1 MSLRI
6 LQLCHKPP
14 RPAKDGGCRA
24 MDAVTR
30 GLLAAGHRV
39 RVLSACTDKHP
50 YIAPD
55 PTYQAAT
62 RFEAVH
68 IDTRVHARGALAHL
82 LSGESYNVARFHA
95 PELENRLREILQR
108 EVFDLVLLESL
119 FTVPYVPL
127 LRKYVDGPVVL
138 RAHNVEHR
146 IWEGL
151 AADTDQITRRLYL
164 KILTDQLARYEV
176 AALNDIDAIVAISQE
191 DADIFAELGC
201 ARPIHVT
208 PFGFDA
214 RDIPAPD
221 RRLPDHVFHF
231 GAMDWTPN
239 REGVRWLQEQVW
251 PLVRAARPGTELVL
265 AGRDFP
271 ADWPLGDGVR
281 VLGEV
286 EDAWSMLNR
295 NGIMAIPLLAGS
307 GVRIKAIEGLATG
320 RPIVSTALGMQGL
333 GMEPGMHYRQADTP
347 DAFAGALIKLL
358 DHPRSALEMGTRG
371 RIAAEAQF
379 ENGHLIAGMLAF
391 LETLVP

>member
-14 RPAKDGGCRA
+14 RPARDGGCRA

-39 RVLSACTDKHP
+39 RVVAACTDKHP
-50 YIAPD
+50 YVAPD
-55 PTYQAAT
+55 AAYQAAT

-68 IDTRVHARGALAHL
+68 IDTRVNARGALAHL

-95 PELENRLREILQR
+95 SDLEHRLREILRR

-127 LRKYVDGPVVL
+127 LRQYVDGPVVL

-151 AADTDQITRRLYL
+151 AAETDQISRRLYL
-164 KILTDQLARYEV
+164 KILTDQLTRYEV
-176 AALNDIDAIVAISQE
+176 TALRDIDALIAISQE
-191 DADIFAELGC
+191 DAGIFADLGC
-201 ARPIHVT
+201 ERPIHVT

-214 RDIPAPD
+214 PD
-221 RRLPDHVFHF
+221 VPVPDSRLPDHVFHF

-239 REGVRWLQEQVW
+239 RGGVRWLQEEVW
-251 PLVRAARPGTELVL
+251 PRVRAARPGTELVL

-271 ADWPLGDGVR
+271 ADWPVGEGVR

-286 EDAWSMLNR
+286 EDAWDMLNR
-295 NGIMAIPLLAGS
+295 NGIMTIPLLAGS

-333 GMEPGMHYRQADTP
+333 GMEPGMHYRQAETP
-347 DAFAGALIKLL
+347 DAFADALIKLL
-358 DHPRSALEMGTRG
+358 EHPRSALEMGARG
-371 RIAAEAQF
+371 RVAVEERF
-379 ENGHLIAGMLAF
+379 ENSRLIADMLAF
-391 LETLVP
+391 IETLVP

>member
-14 RPAKDGGCRA
+14 RPARDGGCRA

-39 RVLSACTDKHP
+39 RVLAACTDKHP
-50 YIAPD
+50 YVTPD
-55 PTYQAAT
+55 ATYQAAT

-68 IDTRVHARGALAHL
+68 IDTRVNARDALAHL

-95 PELENRLREILQR
+95 PDLEHRLREILRR

-119 FTVPYVPL
+119 FTVPYVPI
-127 LRKYVDGPVVL
+127 LRQYVDGPVVL

-151 AADTDQITRRLYL
+151 AAETDQISRRLYL

-176 AALNDIDAIVAISQE
+176 TALRDIDALIAISQE
-191 DADIFAELGC
+191 DAGIFADLGC
-201 ARPIHVT
+201 ERPIHVT

-214 RDIPAPD
+214 PD
-221 RRLPDHVFHF
+221 VPVPDSRLPDHVFHF

-239 REGVRWLQEQVW
+239 RGGVRWLQEEVW
-251 PLVRAARPGTELVL
+251 PRVRAARPGTELVL

-271 ADWPLGDGVR
+271 ADWPVGEGVR

-286 EDAWSMLNR
+286 EDAWDMLNR
-295 NGIMAIPLLAGS
+295 NGIMTIPLLAGS

-333 GMEPGMHYRQADTP
+333 GLEPGMHYRQAETP
-347 DAFAGALIKLL
+347 EAFAEALVKLL
-358 DHPRSALEMGTRG
+358 EHPRSALEMGARG
-371 RIAAEAQF
+371 RVAVEERF
-379 ENGHLIAGMLAF
+379 ENGRLIADMLAF
-391 LETLVP
+391 IETLVP

>member
-1 MSLRI
+1 
-6 LQLCHKPP
+6 
-14 RPAKDGGCRA
+14 

-39 RVLSACTDKHP
+39 RVLAACTDKHP
-50 YIAPD
+50 FVQAD
-55 PTYQAAT
+55 AAYQAAT

-68 IDTRVHARGALAHL
+68 IDTRVNARGALAHL
-82 LSGESYNVARFHA
+82 ISGESYNIARFHTR
-95 PELENRLREILQR
+95 ELEDRLREILRR

-119 FTVPYVPL
+119 FTVPYLPL
-127 LRKYVDGPVVL
+127 LRQYVDGPIVL

-151 AADTDQITRRLYL
+151 AAESDQITRRLYL

-176 AALNDIDAIVAISQE
+176 AALNDIDALVAISRE
-191 DADIFAELGC
+191 DAEIFRDLGC
-201 ARPIHVT
+201 ERPIHVT

-239 REGVRWLQEQVW
+239 TEGVRWLQESVW
-251 PLVRAARPGTELVL
+251 PHVQAERPDVELVL

-271 ADWPLGDGVR
+271 SDWPTGPGVR
-281 VLGEV
+281 ILGEV
-286 EDAWSMLNR
+286 EDPWSMLNR

-320 RPIVSTALGMQGL
+320 RPIVSTGL
-333 GMEPGMHYRQADTP
+333 GMEGLGLEPGMHFRQADTP
-347 DAFAGALIKLL
+347 EAFAAALLKLL
-358 DHPRSALEMGTRG
+358 AHPRSALEMGERG
-371 RIAAEAQF
+371 RIAVEERF
-379 ENGHLIAGMLAF
+379 ENGHLIAELLGF
-391 LETLVP
+391 LEALRP

>member
-14 RPAKDGGCRA
+14 RPARDGGCRA

-39 RVLSACTDKHP
+39 RVLAACTDKHP
-50 YIAPD
+50 YVAPD
-55 PTYQAAT
+55 AAYQAAT

-68 IDTRVHARGALAHL
+68 IDTRVNARGALAHL
-82 LSGESYNVARFHA
+82 LSGESYNVARFHS
-95 PELENRLREILQR
+95 PDLEHRLREILRR

-127 LRKYVDGPVVL
+127 LRQYVDGPVVL

-151 AADTDQITRRLYL
+151 AAETDQISRRLYL

-176 AALNDIDAIVAISQE
+176 TALRDIDALIAISQE
-191 DADIFAELGC
+191 DAAIFAELGC
-201 ARPIHVT
+201 ERPIHVT

-214 RDIPAPD
+214 RDVPAPD

-239 REGVRWLQEQVW
+239 REGVRWLQEDVW
-251 PLVRAARPGTELVL
+251 PRVRAARPGAELVL

-271 ADWPLGDGVR
+271 ADWPVGEGVR

-286 EDAWSMLNR
+286 DDAWTMLNR
-295 NGIMAIPLLAGS
+295 NGIMTIPLLAGS

-320 RPIVSTALGMQGL
+320 RPIVSTGLGMQGL
-333 GMEPGMHYRQADTP
+333 GMEPGMHYRQAESAE
-347 DAFAGALIKLL
+347 AFAEALVKLL
-358 DHPRSALEMGTRG
+358 DHPRSALEMGARG
-371 RIAAEAQF
+371 RVAVEERF
-379 ENGHLIAGMLAF
+379 ENGHLIADMLAF
-391 LETLVP
+391 IETLVP